1 MKKVLTNAC
10 RMLMAS
16 AVAIV
21 MLTGMKSAANAANDT
36 VVIAAKNYRDED
48 IHLNEL
54 PMLEGDKWL
63 DKAVEIFKVA
73 KPMMDFMNA
82 VIDDYE

>member
-21 MLTGMKSAANAANDT
+21 MLTGMKSAD
-36 VVIAAKNYRDED
+36 
-48 IHLNEL
+48 
-54 PMLEGDKWL
+54 
-63 DKAVEIFKVA
+63 VEK
-73 KPMMDFMNA
+73 K
-82 VIDDYE
+82 